1 MNHAGFAYRIQ
12 YIGLMQ
18 DFDAARCDGRRA
30 ARRDLENAVCR
41 GDTERARGTAGTA
54 GPDHIRLITPHT
66 HDAAHRPHVIYHR
79 FDSVRQPRRPPP
91 PHGAAR
97 STHGPAAA
105 RRRRGSSTR
114 YASSMCIGR
123 GPIVALA
130 EREIGIR
137 CIHLRPRARPA
148 VGPSDAAP
156 AAGLRRWALGPLAS
170 LVSVPTTRA
179 SSRAAYACSFVLV
192 SPFPSGALAP
202 FPCFVRCYY
211 HTAALAL
218 RPVAGHATSEP

>member
-1 MNHAGFAYRIQ
+1 MPVSGFAYRIQ
-12 YIGLMQ
+12 LDLCKILMPRG
-18 DFDAARCDGRRA
+18 ATRP
-30 ARRDLENAVCR
+30 ARRDLDNAVCR

-54 GPDHIRLITPHT
+54 GPDHIRHT
-66 HDAAHRPHVIYHR
+66 DHTTHA
-79 FDSVRQPRRPPP
+79 RRSAP
-91 PHGAAR
+91 AAR
-97 STHGPAAA
+97 ELPPIRFRSTATSSAAPAWRGTVSTHGPAAA

-192 SPFPSGALAP
+192 SPFPSGAISVFCAVLLP
-202 FPCFVRCYY
+202 

>member
-1 MNHAGFAYRIQ
+1 M
-12 YIGLMQ
+12 
-18 DFDAARCDGRRA
+18 
-30 ARRDLENAVCR
+30 CR
-41 GDTERARGTAGTA
+41 GARGHTERARGTAGTA

-137 CIHLRPRARPA
+137 CIHLRPRPA
-148 VGPSDAAP
+148 VGPSD
-156 AAGLRRWALGPLAS
+156 RRRRPGGPPEVGAGPLSELSFRAHHTG
-170 LVSVPTTRA
+170 LVAGR
-179 SSRAAYACSFVLV
+179 AYACSFVLV
-192 SPFPSGALAP
+192 SPFPSGAISVFCAVLLP
-202 FPCFVRCYY
+202 HRRTST
-211 HTAALAL
+211 TACGRSRYQRTVTHLQIQQ
-218 RPVAGHATSEP
+218 

>member
-1 MNHAGFAYRIQ
+1 M
-12 YIGLMQ
+12 
-18 DFDAARCDGRRA
+18 
-30 ARRDLENAVCR
+30 CR

-54 GPDHIRLITPHT
+54 GPDHIRLITPHARRSAP
-66 HDAAHRPHVIYHR
+66 AARDLDHR

-192 SPFPSGALAP
+192 SPFPSGAISVFCAVLLP
-202 FPCFVRCYY
+202 HRRTST
-211 HTAALAL
+211 TACGRSRYQRTVTHLQIQQ
-218 RPVAGHATSEP
+218 